1 MCYVSVR
8 SLYEIVKIMVEHL
21 PQILFLFVFFLL
33 LLHIFIIPED
43 CFVL

>member
-21 PQILFLFVFFLL
+21 PQILFLFVFFF
-33 LLHIFIIPED
+33 LLHIFIIPEE
-43 CFVL
+43 CIVL

>member
-21 PQILFLFVFFLL
+21 PQILFLFVFLL